1 MLKQRILTAIILIA
15 LLVAAMF
22 YFPIGWNA
30 VLFGLFIAAAAW
42 EWATLSGLRSLFA
55 KTVYVL
61 AVLVFGVVGMLG
73 IFQQASL
80 AFSFFL
86 AAVLWWIWSLVEL
99 FSRRQI
105 IKGMFA
111 AFSGK
116 IAGGFLVL
124 VPSWVAL
131 VYLLARDPQAP
142 RTLLFLFVL
151 IWLADTAAY
160 FAGSMFG
167 KNKLAPQISPGK
179 TWEGVAGGVISAV
192 LLAWVCGTM
201 IWHYDAGMLLR
212 WIGLAIITVLM
223 SVVGDLTESKLKRIA
238 KVKDSGNWL
247 PGHGGVLDR
256 IDALTAAAPVF
267 VLGKIVLMNF

>member
-1 MLKQRILTAIILIA
+1 MLKQRIVTAIILIA

-42 EWATLSGLRSLFA
+42 EWATLSGLRNSFTKIAYML
-55 KTVYVL
+55 L
-61 AVLVFGVVGMLG
+61 VLVFGVVGMLG

-86 AAVLWWIWSLVEL
+86 TAALWWIWSLVEL
-99 FSRRQI
+99 FSRKQI
-105 IKGMFA
+105 NQGMFA
-111 AFSGK
+111 TFSGK
-116 IAGGFLVL
+116 IVGGFLVL
-124 VPSWVAL
+124 VPSWIAL
-131 VYLLARDPQAP
+131 VYVLARDPQAP

-201 IWHYDAGMLLR
+201 IWNYDAGMLPR
-212 WIGLAIITVLM
+212 WIGLAVVTVLM

-238 KVKDSGNWL
+238 KVKDSGAWL

-256 IDALTAAAPVF
+256 IDALTAAAPIF
-267 VLGKIVLMNF
+267 VLGQIILKF

>member
-42 EWATLSGLRSLFA
+42 EWSTLSGLRSFFSKIA
-55 KTVYVL
+55 YVL
-61 AVLVFGVVGMLG
+61 VVLVFGMVGMLG
-73 IFQQASL
+73 IFQQTSL

-86 AAVLWWIWSLVEL
+86 TAALWWIWSLVEL
-99 FSRRQI
+99 FSRQQI
-105 IKGMFA
+105 NQGMFT

-116 IAGGFLVL
+116 IVGGFLVL
-124 VPSWVAL
+124 IPSWIAL

-142 RTLLFLFVL
+142 RMLLFLFVL

-201 IWHYDAGMLLR
+201 IWNYDAGMLLR
-212 WIGLAIITVLM
+212 WIGLAVITVFM

-238 KVKDSGNWL
+238 QVKDSGTWL

-256 IDALTAAAPVF
+256 IDALTAAAPIF
-267 VLGKIVLMNF
+267 VLGQIILKF